1 MNGSSNPS
9 FRNPYQRALVVLAGL
24 TGLFL
29 LSGLLAL
36 GLAAQN
42 PEGQLE
48 ALAPISLGLAAFFGL
63 SWLIS
68 WFWGK
73 VQVRRSKSFL
83 ASNRPLVRWVYTYE
97 EWREIKEIVWQ
108 DEQNDW
114 RIQLGCLTFLFG
126 LVGLLVGMA
135 LRAEEGFTEA
145 VASGLVGAVWGIMA
159 GGAIG
164 AMVAGGN
171 YLAARLEY
179 LQPGPD
185 QVALAPNEIYANGD
199 YFRGD
204 GYSSY
209 IRRVELHPGSPTV
222 LHIEMRVP
230 YRRRTSN
237 VEEWFV
243 AVPGRVVE
251 AVETTIPSLAAT
263 EPVTDEQSD
272 QYESGGFE

>member
-24 TGLFL
+24 TALFL

-36 GLAAQN
+36 GLATQDTD
-42 PEGQLE
+42 GLLKVL
-48 ALAPISLGLAAFFGL
+48 ALISLGLVALLGL
-63 SWLIS
+63 LWIVI

-83 ASNRPLVRWVYTYE
+83 ASNRPLVRWVYTDE

-135 LRAEEGFTEA
+135 LGAEEGISEA
-145 VASGLVGAVWGIMA
+145 LASSLVGAVWGIVA
-159 GGAIG
+159 GAAIG
-164 AMVAGGN
+164 ATVAGGN

-179 LQPGPD
+179 LQPEPG
-185 QVALAPNEIYANGD
+185 QVALAPNEMVANGG

-209 IRRVELHPGSPTV
+209 VRRVDLHPGSPTI
-222 LHIEMRVP
+222 LRIEMRVP
-230 YRRRTSN
+230 HRRRTSN
-237 VEEWFV
+237 VEEWFI
-243 AVPGRVVE
+243 AVPGRVLD
-251 AVETTIPSLAAT
+251 AVKTIIPSLAAT
-263 EPVTDEQSD
+263 EPTTDEQS
-272 QYESGGFE
+272 YESENGGFE